1 MDDLITMR
9 KVFIQP
15 IVCPKNWLKGR
26 GYRYVNVT
34 DLLANLS
41 DPELR
46 VPVFTGT
53 VAGTKHSAD
62 YIRQK
67 AVEWIKE
74 IVHGDNIY
82 SQEPGAR
89 INIAC
94 LAIELLDRVML
105 SMETISKTGFEILT
119 LTCIAVAGK
128 YEIDHFNPFDQIADY
143 FNWNIEALKYTE
155 RELLKRLDWSIS
167 SRFSVMWFVD
177 YLGGFSMGLSQ
188 RVVKLAVLA
197 RYLSGAYRLNDPYS
211 VAAEIIEELKL
222 KLE

>member
-1 MDDLITMR
+1 MIMR
-9 KVFIQP
+9 KVFNQP

-26 GYRYVNVT
+26 GYRYANVT

-53 VAGTKHSAD
+53 VAGTEHSAD

-74 IVHGDNIY
+74 IVHGDDIY
-82 SQEPGAR
+82 LQEPDAQ

-105 SMETISKTGFEILT
+105 SMETISKKGFEILIV
-119 LTCIAVAGK
+119 TCIAVAGK
-128 YEIDHFNPFDQIADY
+128 YEIDHFNPFERIAVY
-143 FNWNIEALKYTE
+143 FEWNIEALKYTE
-155 RELLKRLDWSIS
+155 RELLKRLDWSIL

-188 RVVKLAVLA
+188 RDVKLAVLD

-222 KLE
+222 E